1 MKDGKRPKPW
11 TTPLPR
17 VSLQTPL
24 RVARSITGGRGCI
37 TDSLKDDHDIAYVM
51 TELGIGGGSEL
62 DLESHTLAQNQSP
75 LAMMMMHALVKGFQ
89 IAWKR
94 SW

>member
-24 RVARSITGGRGCI
+24 RVARSITGGRGYI

-51 TELGIGGGSEL
+51 TKLGIDVGSEL
-62 DLESHTLAQNQSP
+62 DLQGYNLAQNQSP
-75 LAMMMMHALVKGFQ
+75 LAMMMNALVKGFQ
-89 IAWKR
+89 IAWKG